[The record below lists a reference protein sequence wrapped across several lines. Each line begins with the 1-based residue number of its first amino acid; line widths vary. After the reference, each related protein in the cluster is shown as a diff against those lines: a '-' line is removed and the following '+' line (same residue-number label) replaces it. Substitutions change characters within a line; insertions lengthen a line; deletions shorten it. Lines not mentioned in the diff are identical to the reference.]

1 MNVSH
6 DNLDPPHPPAFAK
19 ASAGDLSPQGRGER
33 KQWRLLALLMAMTA
47 IGPATLNILV
57 PALPGLITRLAT
69 DAGTV
74 QLTLSLYLLSLA
86 AAQLLLGPLSDR
98 FGRRPVVLAGLTLN
112 VLASLAAIAAA
123 SIETLIAARIVQAI
137 GASTGIVIGRAI
149 IRDLYERDRAAAM
162 IGLVTTAMVIAPMAS
177 PLVGGIL
184 DTAFGWEAIF
194 MFISL
199 FSAAVLL
206 WAVFVLPETRPVNV
220 AQAPVLLWDET
231 RALLGNAKFHGY
243 VLCGALGSAPFF
255 TFLGGGPHVVVT
267 LMGRTS
273 AEYGLWFALPSLGYM
288 SGNFTVSRLSQRFG
302 IDAMIVA
309 GIACELIGASLTC
322 VLVATLPEA
331 GPAIIFLPQLLI
343 SYGNGLLLPNAIAGA
358 VSVRPQA
365 AGTASGMTGF
375 AQMATG
381 AVATQVVSVLV
392 ANAGSAMPMAWQM
405 LAIVLATGVAYGVLV
420 RR

>member
-1 MNVSH
+1 MQERTP
-6 DNLDPPHPPAFAK
+6 LPTPP
-19 ASAGDLSPQGRGER
+19 PQGGREKEEAR
-33 KQWRLLALLMAMTA
+33 ATPWRLLALLMAMTA
-47 IGPATLNILV
+47 IGPTTLNILV
-57 PALPGLITRLAT
+57 PALPGLVTRLASDT
-69 DAGTV
+69 GTV

-112 VLASLAAIAAA
+112 VLASLAAIAAS
-123 SIETLIAARIVQAI
+123 SIEALIAARIVQAI

-162 IGLVTTAMVIAPMAS
+162 IGLVTTAMVIAPMVS

-194 MFISL
+194 IFISL
-199 FSAAVLL
+199 FSTAVLL
-206 WAVFVLPETRPVNV
+206 WALLVLPETQPASV

-231 RALLGNAKFHGY
+231 RALLASAKFHGY

-273 AEYGLWFALPSLGYM
+273 AEYGLWFAFTSLGYM
-288 SGNFTVSRLSQRFG
+288 SGNFSVSRLSQRFG
-302 IDAMIVA
+302 VDAMITA
-309 GIACELIGASLTC
+309 GIAFELIGTGLTC
-322 VLVATLPEA
+322 ALVASQPDA
-331 GPAIIFLPQLLI
+331 GPAIIFLPQLVI
-343 SYGNGLLLPNAIAGA
+343 SYGNGLLLPNCIAGA

-375 AQMATG
+375 TQMAVG
-381 AVATQVVSVLV
+381 AASTQVISILL
-392 ANAGSAMPMAWQM
+392 AGASTAMPMAWQM
-405 LAIVLATGVAYGVLV
+405 LAVAVAAGTAYWGLV

>member
-1 MNVSH
+1 MDAQTSS
-6 DNLDPPHPPAFAK
+6 PPTQ
-19 ASAGDLSPQGRGER
+19 D
-33 KQWRLLALLMAMTA
+33 KQATPWRLLALLMAMTA

-57 PALPGLITRLAT
+57 PALPGLVTRLAT
-69 DAGTV
+69 DTGTV

-112 VLASLAAIAAA
+112 VLASLAAIAAS
-123 SIETLIAARIVQAI
+123 SIGALIAARIVQAV

-149 IRDLYERDRAAAM
+149 IRDLYERERAAAM
-162 IGLVTTAMVIAPMAS
+162 IGLVTTAMVIAPMVS

-184 DTAFGWEAIF
+184 DTAYGWEAIF

-206 WAVFVLPETRPVNV
+206 WALVVLPETRAASV
-220 AQAPVLLWDET
+220 AHARPLLWDET
-231 RALLGNAKFHGY
+231 RALLANAKFHGF
-243 VLCGALGSAPFF
+243 VLCGAFGSAPFF

-273 AEYGLWFALPSLGYM
+273 AEYGLWFAVTSLGYM
-288 SGNFTVSRLSQRFG
+288 SGNFSVSRLSQRFG
-302 IDAMIVA
+302 VDAMIMA
-309 GIACELIGASLTC
+309 GIVFEFIGASLTC
-322 VLVATLPEA
+322 ALVASQPDA

-343 SYGNGLLLPNAIAGA
+343 SYGNGLLLPNCIAGA

-375 AQMATG
+375 TQMAVG
-381 AVATQVVSVLV
+381 AASTQAISMLLV
-392 ANAGSAMPMAWQM
+392 GASTAMPMAWQM
-405 LAIVLATGVAYGVLV
+405 LAVVVATGVAYAVLV
-420 RR
+420 WR